1 MKEIRAVGAGEHFTN
16 EEFMALPMIVV
27 VSTRHENRYYGP
39 FRNGVEAQAWCQE
52 QEKAGG
58 PERYGMLP
66 LRTPNLD
73 RSYDDWWTPDQFRS
87 DDRILEDFGISPG
100 HGG

>member
-1 MKEIRAVGAGEHFTN
+1 
-16 EEFMALPMIVV
+16 
-27 VSTRHENRYYGP
+27 
-39 FRNGVEAQAWCQE
+39 
-52 QEKAGG
+52 
-58 PERYGMLP
+58 MLP